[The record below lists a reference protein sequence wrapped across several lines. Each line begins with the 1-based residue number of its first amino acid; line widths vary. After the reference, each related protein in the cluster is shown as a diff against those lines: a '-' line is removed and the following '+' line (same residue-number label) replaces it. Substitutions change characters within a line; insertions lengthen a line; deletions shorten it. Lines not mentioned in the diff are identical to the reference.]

1 MDVNGVPWRE
11 LLRDADNARP
21 NGTVETLEDGLRAK
35 IASLEAELLKRS
47 MAASESA
54 GQLQMKLDREASL
67 NAELA
72 GEISRLQDLVTEQNG
87 LIKVAEEARA
97 RAVADGEAQ
106 RAALLEAMDTESLAA
121 QGEVA
126 NLRNEIDSLLA
137 INTQQAAAAD
147 TLRHDVESGER
158 RVGDLQALIAQLRG
172 DLKNA
177 ELTVASEMDKVA
189 LWQAKHAEMERE
201 LERVR
206 GKVASERKLV
216 ERMGEDA
223 VTMARKLDH
232 QREVSLIELER
243 ARETAQ
249 GHLAQVTHLKTELA
263 RSEAAIESLQDR
275 LAASEQR
282 AREERT
288 EAHRRQAALQGELDK
303 MARDLPPLRAELV
316 EKAMRVSSLEGTV
329 AQLED
334 DIAKLKPETVR
345 VSTDLLRTSDEARA
359 LRSRAERAEAQLAAA
374 EAQAKGLEAAKAGL
388 ERDLA
393 ASLAK
398 YETVTAE
405 SLRSLE
411 QHTLKVLHAERE
423 RDALAETCESLASEA
438 DLLRG
443 QLSAARVEAMEE
455 LSAVSDETSMLRR
468 ERQHLHNDLTECR
481 EELARERERARGLA
495 ASLDDANERYTALQT
510 AVEER
515 AEGHTKEISE
525 DRHRISQLEAELAA
539 ARVELK
545 RVKISQNFLA
555 LEGEAPPRT
564 PGRPASL
571 LQGTSLLGP
580 GSAGTPGVAPATP
593 GAGANASM
601 SSSSQL
607 SGASAAALAQLRRA
621 QSDMAN
627 MELLNRQLTDSIH
640 SLKLE
645 NGELKAAVNRANSE
659 MEAATR
665 AGHAARNEHREHLR
679 VLAEELRHERDRRRE
694 DTLGL
699 QLRSSMLEDRLELS
713 ESVRAKA
720 TSITEEYT
728 LQRLHHLETYRE
740 SSLAEIEALK
750 RDLRAAQ
757 GDVVAVAS
765 RAAQDLEAV
774 AKERDQL
781 RQSKDLLE
789 GRLAQLEDMVRR
801 IMPDESPIIAQVREA
816 SRRRHQ
822 LEIEGARQA
831 HLSDFVV
838 SRDMKG

>member
-1 MDVNGVPWRE
+1 VNGVPWRE

-54 GQLQMKLDREASL
+54 GQLQTRLDKEAAL

-72 GEISRLQDLVTEQNG
+72 GEVSRLQDLVTEQNG

-126 NLRNEIDSLLA
+126 NLRNEIDNLLA

-201 LERVR
+201 VERVR
-206 GKVASERKLV
+206 GKVASERKVV

-232 QREVSLIELER
+232 QREVSQIELER
-243 ARETAQ
+243 AREAAQ
-249 GHLAQVTHLKTELA
+249 GYLVQVTHLKTELA
-263 RSEAAIESLQDR
+263 RAEAVVESLQDR

-288 EAHRRQAALQGELDK
+288 EAHRRQAAVQAELDK
-303 MARDLPPLRAELV
+303 AAKELPPLRAELV
-316 EKAMRVSSLEGTV
+316 DKAMRVASLEETV
-329 AQLED
+329 AQLQGDLAE
-334 DIAKLKPETVR
+334 LKPETVR
-345 VSTDLLRTSDEARA
+345 VSTDLLRTSDEVRA
-359 LRSRAERAEAQLAAA
+359 LRSRAERAEAHLAAA
-374 EAQAKGLEAAKAGL
+374 EAQVRSLEAAKAGL

-393 ASLAK
+393 ASLGK

-468 ERQHLHNDLTECR
+468 ERQHLHADLTECR

-515 AEGHTKEISE
+515 AEGHTREISE

-545 RVKISQNFLA
+545 RVKISQNYLA

-571 LQGTSLLGP
+571 LQGSSLLGGAATP
-580 GSAGTPGVAPATP
+580 GGALPGTPGYANTTAASGSGSGAP
-593 GAGANASM
+593 
-601 SSSSQL
+601 SSV
-607 SGASAAALAQLRRA
+607 ASAAALAQLRRA
-621 QSDMAN
+621 QTDMAN
-627 MELLNRQLTDSIH
+627 LELVNRQLSDEVQ
-640 SLKLE
+640 SLKHE
-645 NGELKAAVNRANSE
+645 NGELKAAVNRANAE

-740 SSLAEIEALK
+740 ASLAEIEALK

-757 GDVVAVAS
+757 GDVVAVAV
-765 RAAQDLEAV
+765 RASEDLEAV

-781 RQSKDLLE
+781 REAKDLLE
-789 GRLAQLEDMVRR
+789 GRLAQLEEMVRR

-831 HLSDFVV
+831 HLSDFV
-838 SRDMKG
+838 RDRI